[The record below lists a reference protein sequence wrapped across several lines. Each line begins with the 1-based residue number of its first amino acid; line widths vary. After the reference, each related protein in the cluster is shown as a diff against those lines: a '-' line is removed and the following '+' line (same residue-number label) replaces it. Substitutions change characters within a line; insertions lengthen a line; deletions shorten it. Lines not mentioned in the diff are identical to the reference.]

1 MLYLS
6 HATTHSRRRWRAFK
20 QNVLTDKE
28 KIGHLIR
35 FGLALKKIPLTE
47 ISKWADYQI
56 EKGKNESLYFDLS
69 FAKSTNEVIEFLT
82 KEIEWNFK
90 SSEIRELILGYY
102 NEYLKSDNSKW
113 KKIQKELIDF
123 YNYIEFEDSNER
135 VEDFIYFL
143 IVDYDLRDG
152 GFGGSLKM
160 PDYLT
165 ENLSEF
171 DNYQELQKLLKKNNI
186 NGFEIK
192 KTTRQHR
199 V

>member
-1 MLYLS
+1 M
-6 HATTHSRRRWRAFK
+6 TE
-20 QNVLTDKE
+20 KE

-56 EKGKNESLYFDLS
+56 GIGKDDSLYFNLS
-69 FAKSTNEVIEFLT
+69 FAKSTNEIIEFLT

-90 SSEIRELILGYY
+90 SSEIRNLLLGYY

-113 KKIQKELIDF
+113 KEIEKELIDLF
-123 YNYIEFEDSNER
+123 NYFEYENGNER
-135 VEDFIYFL
+135 AEDFIYYL
-143 IVDYDLRDG
+143 IDDYDLRND
-152 GFGGSLKM
+152 GFGGSLRM
-160 PDYLT
+160 PEFLT
-165 ENLSEF
+165 EKLSEF
-171 DNYQELQKLLKKNNI
+171 DNYQELQELLNRNKI

>member
-1 MLYLS
+1 M
-6 HATTHSRRRWRAFK
+6 TE
-20 QNVLTDKE
+20 KE
-28 KIGHLIR
+28 KIGHLVR

-56 EKGKNESLYFDLS
+56 GNGKNESLYFDLS
-69 FAKSTNEVIEFLT
+69 FAKSTNQVIEYLT

-90 SSEIRELILGYY
+90 SSEIRKLILGYY
-102 NEYLKSDNSKW
+102 NEYLKSDSSNW
-113 KKIQKELIDF
+113 KIIEKELIDYF
-123 YNYIEFEDSNER
+123 NYLEYEDGNER
-135 VEDFIYFL
+135 AEDFIYYL
-143 IVDYDLRDG
+143 IDDYNLRNN

-160 PDYLT
+160 PEFLS
-165 ENLSEF
+165 EKLSEF
-171 DNYQELQKLLKKNNI
+171 DNYQELQELLNRNKI

>member
-1 MLYLS
+1 M
-6 HATTHSRRRWRAFK
+6 TE
-20 QNVLTDKE
+20 KE

-47 ISKWADYQI
+47 IRKWADYQI
-56 EKGKNESLYFDLS
+56 ENGKKESLYFDLS

-90 SSEIRELILGYY
+90 SSEIRKLILGYY
-102 NEYLKSDNSKW
+102 KEYLKSDNSKW
-113 KKIQKELIDF
+113 KEIEKELIDLF
-123 YNYIEFEDSNER
+123 NYFEYENGNER
-135 VEDFIYFL
+135 AEDFLYYL
-143 IVDYDLRDG
+143 INDYHLRND

-160 PDYLT
+160 PDFLT
-165 ENLSEF
+165 EKLSEF
-171 DNYQELQKLLKKNNI
+171 DNYQELQELLNRNKI

-192 KTTRQHR
+192 KTTRQHH

>member
-1 MLYLS
+1 M
-6 HATTHSRRRWRAFK
+6 TE
-20 QNVLTDKE
+20 KE
-28 KIGHLIR
+28 KIGHLVR

-56 EKGKNESLYFDLS
+56 ENGKNDNLYFDLS

-82 KEIEWNFK
+82 KDIEWNFK
-90 SSEIRELILGYY
+90 SAEIRELILGYY
-102 NEYLKSDNSKW
+102 NEYLKSDNSNW

-123 YNYIEFEDSNER
+123 YNYIEYEDSNER
-135 VEDFIYFL
+135 VEDFIYYL
-143 IVDYDLRDG
+143 IDDYHLRND

-160 PDYLT
+160 PDFLT
-165 ENLSEF
+165 EKLSEF
-171 DNYQELQKLLKKNNI
+171 DTYQELQKLLKRNKI

-192 KTTRQHR
+192 KRHANN